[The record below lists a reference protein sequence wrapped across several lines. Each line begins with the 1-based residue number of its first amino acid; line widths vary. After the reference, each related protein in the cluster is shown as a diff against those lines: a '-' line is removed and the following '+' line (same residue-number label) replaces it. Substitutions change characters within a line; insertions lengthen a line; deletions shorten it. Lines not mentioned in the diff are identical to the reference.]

1 MPAPPPSDTGR
12 HARPARPRRRAPL
25 RPGGPSPLERRLLAH
40 EERLLALEQR
50 VEALATRR
58 LDPERVAE
66 RVAAEASGPVIR
78 MIDQRVRQAE
88 RQLAQAQAQAEAVAA
103 AAAGLAA
110 SPSASAEEL
119 AQIKKA
125 IVSLQQL
132 LARPSGELARG
143 LINSPAFKEAF
154 DARIRGVLDYVRGG
168 NRPGS

>member
-1 MPAPPPSDTGR
+1 MPVPPASDTGR
-12 HARPARPRRRAPL
+12 HTRPARPRRRAPL
-25 RPGGPSPLERRLLAH
+25 RPGGPSPLEQRLHAH

-50 VEALATRR
+50 VEELATRR

-88 RQLAQAQAQAEAVAA
+88 RQLAQAQAQAVAKASGAA
-103 AAAGLAA
+103 AA
-110 SPSASAEEL
+110 SPAASAEEL

-143 LINSPAFKEAF
+143 LINSPEFKEAF

-168 NRPGS
+168 SRPAS